1 MQKAFMTGRPVN
13 PGGETSPRYVLMLL
27 LCVLAF
33 SFSLA
38 LVYMGMRG
46 VMRLGGFVASG
57 GPYHIAHQAPGW
69 VWIFPVSIF
78 MMLGT
83 IFTSLFAGSKAGGPN
98 LMALSWSALFLALGW
113 NFVEFGFGIG
123 TGGGFAWGWVICAI
137 LFVLMGGVPLL
148 VIVNVFLKSL
158 RERRE
163 AGYSEGGT
171 SWGLSLV
178 LQAAA
183 AVAGTYLGLI
193 FFRTLA

>member
-13 PGGETSPRYVLMLL
+13 PGGETSPRYMLMLL
-27 LCVLAF
+27 ICVLAF
-33 SFSLA
+33 FFSLS

-78 MMLGT
+78 MMLGA

-123 TGGGFAWGWVICAI
+123 TGGGLAWGWVICAV
-137 LFVLMGGVPLL
+137 LFILMGGVPLL
-148 VIVNVFLKSL
+148 VIVNVFLGSIRDR
-158 RERRE
+158 RER
-163 AGYSEGGT
+163 GNSSEGM
-171 SWGLSLV
+171 SWGISLA

-183 AVAGTYLGLI
+183 AAAGVYLGLS
-193 FFRTLA
+193 FFRVLA